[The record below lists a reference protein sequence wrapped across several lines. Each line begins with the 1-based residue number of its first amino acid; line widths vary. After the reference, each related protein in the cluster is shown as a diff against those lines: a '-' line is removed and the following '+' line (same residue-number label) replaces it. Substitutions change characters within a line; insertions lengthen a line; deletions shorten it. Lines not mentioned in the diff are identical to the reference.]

1 LLPDDSATGLL
12 LRSSHI
18 VPRLTHGTIRL
29 TDASFWNR
37 YISLSPAH
45 PAARRLRPPPLWTP
59 IRPSRTIWPTCIDN
73 RGTPRHL
80 RRSHP
85 LAETIRK
92 AFVLKLKP
100 GALDDYIYWHDNI
113 WPELQQEIARQG
125 IAEISLFQLE
135 DMIFLHSRVNDPEAW
150 TRLWDS
156 DVHRRW
162 GELMSPLMHYRHDG
176 IIDSRELR
184 EIWHFTP
191 ETTGTASDR

>member
-1 LLPDDSATGLL
+1 MSGYVGAILAGGRGSRMGSLGEGYPKALLPLANEPLM
-12 LRSSHI
+12 
-18 VPRLTHGTIRL
+18 
-29 TDASFWNR
+29 
-37 YISLSPAH
+37 AH
-45 PAARRLRPPPLWTP
+45 
-59 IRPSRTIWPTCIDN
+59 
-73 RGTPRHL
+73 HL
-80 RRSHP
+80 R
-85 LAETIRK
+85 LFAELGIRK

-135 DMIFLHSRVNDPEAW
+135 DMIFLDSRVNDPEAW

-162 GELMSPLMHYRHDG
+162 GELMNPLMHYRDDG

-191 ETTGTASDR
+191 ELTG